1 MKTLKR
7 IQILP
12 ISLPVAWEFFSDPKN
27 LKKIT
32 PPYMGFD
39 ITSELPE
46 GKMYQG
52 MIITYKV
59 SPFLGIPV
67 DWVTEITHVQEPAF
81 FVDNQKSGPFKYW
94 HHQHIF
100 KEIEGGVEM
109 TDIVN
114 YAAPVP
120 VIGTWL
126 EKLMIERRVNEIFDY
141 RFKVL
146 EKRFA
151 EK

>member
-7 IQILP
+7 IQTLP
-12 ISLPVAWEFFSDPKN
+12 INLAQAWDFFSNPAN
-27 LKKIT
+27 LKRIT
-32 PPYMGFD
+32 PPFMGFD

-59 SPFLGIPV
+59 SPLFGIPV
-67 DWVTEITHVQEPAF
+67 DWVTEITHVQEPYF
-81 FVDNQKSGPFKYW
+81 FVDNQKSGPFKFW

-100 KEIEGGVEM
+100 KEVKGGIEM

-120 VIGTWL
+120 IVGKLL
-126 EKLMIERRVNEIFDY
+126 EFLMIEKRVNQIFDF
-141 RFKVL
+141 RHQIL
-146 EKRFA
+146 EEMFLNN
-151 EK
+151 

>member
-12 ISLPVAWEFFSDPKN
+12 ISLPEAWDFFSDPKN
-27 LKKIT
+27 LKRIT

-52 MIITYKV
+52 MIITYNV

-67 DWVTEITHVQEPAF
+67 DWVTEITHVQEPGF

-100 KEIEGGVEM
+100 KEISGGIEM

-120 VIGTWL
+120 VIGNLL
-126 EKLMIERRVNEIFDY
+126 EAILIEKRVNEIFDY
-141 RFKVL
+141 RYKIL
-146 EKRFA
+146 EELFVK
-151 EK
+151 